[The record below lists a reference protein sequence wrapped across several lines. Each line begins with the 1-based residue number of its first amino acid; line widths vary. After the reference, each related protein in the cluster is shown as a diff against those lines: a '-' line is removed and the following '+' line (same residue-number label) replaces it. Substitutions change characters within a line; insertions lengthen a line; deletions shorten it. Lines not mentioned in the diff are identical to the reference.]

1 MSAGRTLPQG
11 IAVMVFALTVI
22 GCMPP
27 PPPPGPQ
34 FSVGS
39 RVMIVSQAN
48 VILRRECGQLMSA
61 VVGLAENGDE
71 VLIRDRRYCAS
82 EWWYLIEVPA
92 LHDHPAMDDTGWVQ
106 ESTLKNR

>member
-1 MSAGRTLPQG
+1 MA
-11 IAVMVFALTVI
+11 FALAVT

-34 FSVGS
+34 FAVGS

-61 VVGLAENGDE
+61 AVGLAENGDGAI
-71 VLIRDRRYCAS
+71 IRDRRYCAG

-92 LHDHPAMDDTGWVQ
+92 LRDHPAMEDSGWVQ
-106 ESTLKNR
+106 ESNLKNR